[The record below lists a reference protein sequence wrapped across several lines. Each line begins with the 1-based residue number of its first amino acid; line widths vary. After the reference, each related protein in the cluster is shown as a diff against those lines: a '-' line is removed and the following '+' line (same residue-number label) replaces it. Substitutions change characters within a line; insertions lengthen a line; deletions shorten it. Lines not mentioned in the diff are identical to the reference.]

1 VKARHDVLVLEGV
14 LEEVL
19 DDDGV
24 DVVEVEGG
32 KRQSLLKQEVPKN
45 QNFSNFVKMFF
56 FRSWL
61 RK

>member
-1 VKARHDVLVLEGV
+1 MKARHNVLI

-19 DDDGV
+19 DVGV
-24 DVVEVEGG
+24 DVEVEDGE
-32 KRQSLLKQEVPKN
+32 RQSLLKQEVPKN

-56 FRSWL
+56 FRSKL

>member
-1 VKARHDVLVLEGV
+1 MKARHDVLI

-19 DDDGV
+19 DVVV
-24 DVVEVEGG
+24 DMVEVEGG
-32 KRQSLLKQEVPKN
+32 ERQSLLKQEVPKN

-56 FRSWL
+56 FRSKL